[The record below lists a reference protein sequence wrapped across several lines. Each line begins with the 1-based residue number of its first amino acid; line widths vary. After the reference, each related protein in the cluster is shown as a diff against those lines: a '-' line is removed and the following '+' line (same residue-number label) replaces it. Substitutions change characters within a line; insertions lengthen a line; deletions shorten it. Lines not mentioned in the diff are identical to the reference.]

1 MMRCLSSLRV
11 RAKPRHLPYI
21 YIYDIHD
28 IHDIYIYDYM
38 IYISYNH
45 IYIHISCISWTIMRI
60 KLMSDEIELSCRRRD
75 VDSLKTWVAEGV
87 ASACHKMVDTRN
99 AVLKLFGL
107 RRSPGEAQW
116 LLLNWELVDW
126 LRSPGSSIC
135 NWEDFWHCW
144 HCWLVHA
151 LLIGSSY
158 CLTAKCRYQVLRF
171 DHCQQL
177 FSVPEPLR
185 AAKGIPWLG
194 REKTTILQHFLIQS

>member
-1 MMRCLSSLRV
+1 
-11 RAKPRHLPYI
+11 
-21 YIYDIHD
+21 
-28 IHDIYIYDYM
+28 
-38 IYISYNH
+38 
-45 IYIHISCISWTIMRI
+45 MRI

-99 AVLKLFGL
+99 AVLKLFGR

-144 HCWLVHA
+144 HCWIA
-151 LLIGSSY
+151 DWFILLSSCQVPVPSQCFDSITASSCSLFRSPCAQQRAY
-158 CLTAKCRYQVLRF
+158 PGLAERKQRSSGTFWSKVKSKKSKAAHSTAHLTRF
-171 DHCQQL
+171 QL
-177 FSVPEPLR
+177 FIWQSRHLWNLCTLILLMWNAIQAI
-185 AAKGIPWLG
+185 AA
-194 REKTTILQHFLIQS
+194 

>member
-1 MMRCLSSLRV
+1 
-11 RAKPRHLPYI
+11 
-21 YIYDIHD
+21 
-28 IHDIYIYDYM
+28 
-38 IYISYNH
+38 
-45 IYIHISCISWTIMRI
+45 MRI

-99 AVLKLFGL
+99 AVLKLFGR

-158 CLTAKCRYQVLRF
+158 CLAAKCRYQVSASIRSLPAVVLCSGALARSKGHTLAWQRENNDPPALF
-171 DHCQQL
+171 DPKLNPKNPKPPIRLPIWPGFNSSFDKVDIFEIFALWYC
-177 FSVPEPLR
+177 
-185 AAKGIPWLG
+185 
-194 REKTTILQHFLIQS
+194 